1 MPRPGPRPYECVRRA
16 WHSDRHQPIRG
27 SIIQQ
32 VFRVVTEA
40 HSSNTRKN
48 REWQE
53 KLPRVVLKAEE
64 IMYSKANSEAEY
76 VNADTLWERLN
87 DAINT
92 IIRRDES
99 TETGQFLQPCIE
111 AALVLGCVP
120 VKASRS
126 QRHSNPRS
134 YLNPR
139 FQETAQ
145 ASPVVSDKINNH
157 GPFSQPPAPSG
168 NQLNVPRSAMANQ
181 ASSFALSSSQM
192 SPTTSYTAAQPVH
205 QYQHQQSFPRPRPSV
220 ATEYTSSLNLGS
232 VYPLYHSS
240 RFPNEESQLRFHSAQ
255 NSYSNNIII
264 GRPVGWP
271 RAHPTSLSENVGSA
285 VDRNAQVRPHDS
297 HGKTIELDCDLSLRL
312 GPSDHC
318 ASVERRLAH
327 VNDDGGSSSH
337 QEANKYAEPLSKN
350 VELSLFP
357 RHVAGDS
364 SQCGYNRLEQEE
376 LLDNNNTNLRKRKAG
391 EYHELEHGSAPR
403 PPMLQHN
410 QFDSR
415 TRWPGW

>member
-32 VFRVVTEA
+32 IFRVVTEA
-40 HSSNTRKN
+40 HSSTTRKN

-53 KLPRVVLKAEE
+53 KIPRVVLKAEE

-87 DAINT
+87 DAIDT

-126 QRHSNPRS
+126 QRHSNPRC

-139 FQETAQ
+139 FQETPQ
-145 ASPVVSDKINNH
+145 ASPMVSDKINSH

-168 NQLNVPRSAMANQ
+168 NQLSIPRPGMVNQ

-192 SPTTSYTAAQPVH
+192 SPTTSYTATQTVHH
-205 QYQHQQSFPRPRPSV
+205 QYPLSFPRPMPCV
-220 ATEYTSSLNLGS
+220 ATEYKSSLNLGS
-232 VYPLYHSS
+232 VHPLYHSS
-240 RFPNEESQLRFHSAQ
+240 GFPNEESQLRFHSAQ
-255 NSYSNNIII
+255 NSYSNSIII

-271 RAHPTSLSENVGSA
+271 RAHPAFFPENVRSA
-285 VDRNAQVRPHDS
+285 ADKNEQVVRTLDS
-297 HGKTIELDCDLSLRL
+297 HGKAIEMDCDLSLRL
-312 GPSDHC
+312 GPSDYC
-318 ASVERRLAH
+318 ANVDRHLAR
-327 VNDDGGSSSH
+327 VNDDDGSSSH
-337 QEANKYAEPLSKN
+337 HEANKY

-357 RHVAGDS
+357 RHIASDS
-364 SQCGYNRLEQEE
+364 HESGYNRPEQEE
-376 LLDNNNTNLRKRKAG
+376 LDNNNSNNNNNNNTSLRKRKAG
-391 EYHELEHGSAPR
+391 DYQEIEQGSAQRLPNLR
-403 PPMLQHN
+403 HN
-410 QFDSR
+410 QFDGE